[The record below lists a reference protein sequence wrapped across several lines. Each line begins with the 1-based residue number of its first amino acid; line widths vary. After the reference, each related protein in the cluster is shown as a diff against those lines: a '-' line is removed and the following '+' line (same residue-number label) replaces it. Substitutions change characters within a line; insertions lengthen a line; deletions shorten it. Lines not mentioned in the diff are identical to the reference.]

1 MTLEQLAKETVNAAF
16 GSTMRWGRVY
26 WNQST
31 RQRYRTSS
39 CRGVSTCSVRSPSPW
54 SLEIGSFDVAF
65 RADLVVERSLLV
77 ELKSLET
84 LLPVH
89 GKQTLTYL
97 RLMNLHLGLLINF
110 GAPTFPKQRSADRPQ
125 SSGHSWL
132 GPAYPQGL
140 KPRVFADSRLRV

>member
-16 GSTMRWGRVY
+16 RVY
-26 WNQST
+26 HEVGPGLLESVYEAALSDYLT
-31 RQRYRTSS
+31 QRGFQVQCRVPVPMVMGDRT
-39 CRGVSTCSVRSPSPW
+39 
-54 SLEIGSFDVAF
+54 FDVAF
-65 RADLVVERSLLV
+65 RADLLVERRLLV

-110 GAPTFPKQRSADRPQ
+110 GAPTFRNSVRRIVLNHRDTTG
-125 SSGHSWL
+125 SDL
-132 GPAYPQGL
+132 
-140 KPRVFADSRLRV
+140 RLHRD